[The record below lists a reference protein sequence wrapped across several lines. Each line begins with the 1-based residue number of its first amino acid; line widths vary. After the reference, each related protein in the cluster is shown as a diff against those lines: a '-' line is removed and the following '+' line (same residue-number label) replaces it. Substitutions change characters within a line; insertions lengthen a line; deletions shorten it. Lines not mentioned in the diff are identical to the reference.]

1 VDFNC
6 AMTAGHRLVELQG
19 SAEHGLFS
27 HEELGGMLEAA
38 RLGVDR
44 LVAVMQQ
51 VFPEGARVIAG
62 S

>member
-1 VDFNC
+1 
-6 AMTAGHRLVELQG
+6 
-19 SAEHGLFS
+19 
-27 HEELGGMLEAA
+27 MLEAA